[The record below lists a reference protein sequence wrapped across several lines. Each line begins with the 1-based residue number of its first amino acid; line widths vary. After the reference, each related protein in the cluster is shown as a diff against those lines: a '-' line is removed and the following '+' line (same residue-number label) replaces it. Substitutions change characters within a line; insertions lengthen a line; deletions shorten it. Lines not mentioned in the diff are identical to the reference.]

1 MGFIQAFKGALSG
14 SFANQWLEYM
24 APPAD
29 MTESTIIARAKPM
42 KVNGSENNDGE
53 ENEFVISDGSRF
65 YVPSGVAL
73 ITLENGAPT
82 GIIAEPGGYTYT
94 SKNVPEARSV
104 FAGDGIFAST
114 FGQSWEQFK
123 FGGQPGNHQIAF
135 YINLNDIMGLTFGT
149 QDKVPYVDSYYKTTL
164 FMQGNGSY
172 KIKVIDPVLLFAN
185 LIPVDIKTGQS
196 DRQILDFT
204 KEDDKGINGT
214 LFSEFVQAL
223 GDGVSSFCNVAG
235 NDFRDIMGNRTT
247 IANNINE
254 ALQNQSQ
261 WNTRYGIQLVS
272 VAFRSLTWDEG
283 SMKIVN
289 EFQTMEKDIR
299 GKEMELDRI
308 KRLELELERENK
320 IKLGQGL
327 AGEAGNAYAQATI
340 AEGIKEAGKQGG
352 ASSIT
357 GLGVG
362 INMMGGMNGMTQQ
375 PGTAGQMAPA
385 AGQAAPGVATDPQMT
400 AKMGTLSMSPEAA
413 DKLGD
418 VAQGVADALHGDA
431 AQAPENPAADAGTD
445 TTETPSAE

>member
-214 LFSEFVQAL
+214 LFSEFVQA
-223 GDGVSSFCNVAG
+223 F
-235 NDFRDIMGNRTT
+235 
-247 IANNINE
+247 
-254 ALQNQSQ
+254 
-261 WNTRYGIQLVS
+261 
-272 VAFRSLTWDEG
+272 AFRSLTWDEG

-431 AQAPENPAADAGTD
+431 AQAPENPAADTGTD
-445 TTETPSAE
+445 ITETPSAE

>member
-1 MGFIQAFKGALSG
+1 
-14 SFANQWLEYM
+14 
-24 APPAD
+24 
-29 MTESTIIARAKPM
+29 
-42 KVNGSENNDGE
+42 
-53 ENEFVISDGSRF
+53 
-65 YVPSGVAL
+65 
-73 ITLENGAPT
+73 
-82 GIIAEPGGYTYT
+82 
-94 SKNVPEARSV
+94 
-104 FAGDGIFAST
+104 
-114 FGQSWEQFK
+114 
-123 FGGQPGNHQIAF
+123 
-135 YINLNDIMGLTFGT
+135 
-149 QDKVPYVDSYYKTTL
+149 
-164 FMQGNGSY
+164 
-172 KIKVIDPVLLFAN
+172 
-185 LIPVDIKTGQS
+185 
-196 DRQILDFT
+196 
-204 KEDDKGINGT
+204 
-214 LFSEFVQAL
+214 
-223 GDGVSSFCNVAG
+223 
-235 NDFRDIMGNRTT
+235 
-247 IANNINE
+247 
-254 ALQNQSQ
+254 
-261 WNTRYGIQLVS
+261 
-272 VAFRSLTWDEG
+272 
-283 SMKIVN
+283 MKIVN

-431 AQAPENPAADAGTD
+431 AQAPENPAADTGTD
-445 TTETPSAE
+445 ITETPSAE